1 MGLPADDRPRDLP
14 VDDFYADWALTQFGP
29 EVFQP
34 IARLFASLDGEPS
47 AADRG
52 QRTSNLPRPSTWVK
66 GPGGIKPDE
75 RPWEQVSKE
84 YTFVE
89 KMAKL
94 RPQVKG
100 AGNLER
106 FDYWLNNF
114 RYLRAVGKVNCTWAK
129 FNAAMKKVKDQ
140 KNPDDQKQLARQLA
154 LPLRREL
161 VAQVADVHR
170 YLLATVSTNG
180 AMGNVTN
187 WQQHIMPSLLTEPG
201 QELAKILGEDLPADA
216 IPSKQYVGP
225 LRIFLPTVRTSLN
238 IGEDLKL
245 KIIIM
250 AQNSLKDIAL
260 YFRPMGKGKYNR
272 IAPTHIARGVYSV
285 KIPANRIKTDLEYYV
300 KASLTDGRQ
309 IAFPAAAPHINQT
322 VVVIINKENLE

>member
-1 MGLPADDRPRDLP
+1 
-14 VDDFYADWALTQFGP
+14 
-29 EVFQP
+29 
-34 IARLFASLDGEPS
+34 
-47 AADRG
+47 
-52 QRTSNLPRPSTWVK
+52 
-66 GPGGIKPDE
+66 
-75 RPWEQVSKE
+75 
-84 YTFVE
+84 
-89 KMAKL
+89 
-94 RPQVKG
+94 
-100 AGNLER
+100 
-106 FDYWLNNF
+106 
-114 RYLRAVGKVNCTWAK
+114 
-129 FNAAMKKVKDQ
+129 
-140 KNPDDQKQLARQLA
+140 
-154 LPLRREL
+154 
-161 VAQVADVHR
+161 
-170 YLLATVSTNG
+170 
-180 AMGNVTN
+180 MGNVTN

-260 YFRPMGKGKYNR
+260 YFRPMGKGKFNK
-272 IAPTHIARGVYSV
+272 IALLHIARGVYSV
-285 KIPANRIKTDLEYYV
+285 KIPANRLKTDLEYYV

>member
-1 MGLPADDRPRDLP
+1 ADLSASESDDRPRDLP
-14 VDDFYADWALTQFGP
+14 VDDFYADWAVTQFGP

-47 AADRG
+47 AADKG

-66 GPGGIKPDE
+66 GPGGIKPYE

-84 YTFVE
+84 YTFIE

-114 RYLRAVGKVNCTWAK
+114 RYLRAVGQVNCTWAK
-129 FNAAMKKVKDQ
+129 FNAGMKKVKDQ
-140 KNPDDQKQLARQLA
+140 KNPDDQKRLARQLA

-170 YLLATVSTNG
+170 YLLATVTTNG
-180 AMGNVTN
+180 AMGNVAN
-187 WQQHIMPSLLTEPG
+187 WQQHIMPTLLTEPG
-201 QELAKILGEDLPADA
+201 QELANILGEDLPANA
-216 IPSKQYVGP
+216 IPSKHYDGP
-225 LRIFLPTVRTSLN
+225 LRMIVPTVRTSLSAS
-238 IGEDLKL
+238 EDLKL
-245 KIIIM
+245 KVIILT
-250 AQNSLKDIAL
+250 QNQPEDAAL
-260 YFRPMGKGKYNR
+260 YWRAMGKGN
-272 IAPTHIARGVYSV
+272 
-285 KIPANRIKTDLEYYV
+285 
-300 KASLTDGRQ
+300 
-309 IAFPAAAPHINQT
+309 F
-322 VVVIINKENLE
+322 NKS